1 MNNPMQMLSM
11 MHGGNPQQILQQ
23 MMQQDP
29 RVGQAM
35 QMIQGKSPQEL
46 QQMAMNVA
54 KERGIDLNAFVQN
67 FAQQFGM
74 R

>member
-1 MNNPMQMLSM
+1 MNNPMQTIMSM
-11 MHGGNPQQILQQ
+11 MRSGGNPAQILQS
-23 MMQQDP
+23 MAQQDP

-46 QQMAMNVA
+46 RSMAENVA
-54 KERGIDLNAFVQN
+54 RERGIDLNAFVQ
-67 FAQQFGM
+67 QFGM

>member
-11 MHGGNPQQILQQ
+11 MRGGNPQQILQQ
-23 MMQQDP
+23 MIQQDP

-46 QQMAMNVA
+46 RSMAENVA
-54 KERGIDLNAFVQN
+54 RERGIDLNAFVQ
-67 FAQQFGM
+67 QFGM

>member
-1 MNNPMQMLSM
+1 MNNPMQLLSM
-11 MHGGNPQQILQQ
+11 MRGGNPQQILQQ
-23 MMQQDP
+23 LIQQDP

-46 QQMAMNVA
+46 RQMAENLA
-54 KERGIDLNAFVQN
+54 KERGVDLNALM
-67 FAQQFGM
+67 QQFGM

>member
-11 MHGGNPQQILQQ
+11 MRGGNPQQILQQ

-54 KERGIDLNAFVQN
+54 KERGVDLNAFVQN

-74 R
+74 K

>member
-1 MNNPMQMLSM
+1 MNPFNLMQMLRS
-11 MHGGNPQQILQQ
+11 GNPNQILQQ
-23 MMQQDP
+23 MMQSDP

-46 QQMAMNVA
+46 RSMAENVA
-54 KERGIDLNAFVQN
+54 KEKGIDLDAFVR
-67 FAQQFGM
+67 QFGM